1 MSLGATLESG
11 PVMDDTALRKQQ
23 VIDFLTGFSVET
35 TPGAAAKT
43 PDYRDHLRQGAVVA
57 VTFLPGSD
65 FADTIATA
73 KRLKDEGFEPAPHFA
88 ARSIPSRGALEDY
101 LKRLQGE
108 VGVTQVVALGGAV
121 SHPLGPFESSMSM
134 LETGLFDRYG
144 IETIGVAGHPEG
156 SPDISEKGLAAALEW
171 KNAFAERSGAALYI
185 ATQFCFEAAPIIAWE
200 QRLRAAGITLPLY
213 IGLPGLATLRSLIG
227 HARTCGVGPSVS
239 FLKRQARSVA
249 RLLTVSAPDE
259 LVGALADYRASDPD
273 CAIAGVHVYPL
284 GGLKKSARWCYAAA
298 NGQLTLNPLGNGFQV
313 HVELD

>member
-1 MSLGATLESG
+1 MPARSLLAQQGDVDPRESIA
-11 PVMDDTALRKQQ
+11 AL
-23 VIDFLTGFSVET
+23 VDGFSVET
-35 TPGAAAKT
+35 TPGAADKI
-43 PDYRDHLRQGAVVA
+43 PDYRAHLEPGTRVF
-57 VTFLPGSD
+57 VTFLAGSD
-65 FADTIATA
+65 FGETVRTA
-73 KRLKDEGFEPAPHFA
+73 ARLAREGMAPVPHLA
-88 ARSIPSRGALEDY
+88 ARSIPDRRCLEENLRRLAGEAGVREAL
-101 LKRLQGE
+101 
-108 VGVTQVVALGGAV
+108 VIAGAV
-121 SHPLGPFESSMSM
+121 SEPVGEFGDSMQI
-134 LETGLFDRYG
+134 LETGLLDRFG
-144 IETIGVAGHPEG
+144 IRRVGVAGHPEG
-156 SPDISEKGLAAALEW
+156 SPDISDEAIDRAIEL
-171 KNAFAERSGAALYI
+171 KNAFAQRSDAELYVV
-185 ATQFCFEAAPIIAWE
+185 TQFCFEAAPIIAWE

-213 IGLPGLATLRSLIG
+213 IGLPGLATLRSLIA

>member
-1 MSLGATLESG
+1 MPARSLLAQQGDVDPRESIA
-11 PVMDDTALRKQQ
+11 AL
-23 VIDFLTGFSVET
+23 VDGFSVET
-35 TPGAAAKT
+35 TPGAADKI
-43 PDYRDHLRQGAVVA
+43 PDYRAHLEPGTRVF
-57 VTFLPGSD
+57 VTFLAGSD
-65 FADTIATA
+65 FGETVRTA
-73 KRLKDEGFEPAPHFA
+73 ARLAREGMAPVPHLA
-88 ARSIPSRGALEDY
+88 ARSIPDRRCLEENLRRLAGEAGVREAL
-101 LKRLQGE
+101 
-108 VGVTQVVALGGAV
+108 VIAGAV
-121 SHPLGPFESSMSM
+121 SEPVGEFGDSMQI
-134 LETGLFDRYG
+134 LETGLLDRFG
-144 IETIGVAGHPEG
+144 IRRVGVAGHPEG
-156 SPDISEKGLAAALEW
+156 SPDISDEAIDRAIEL
-171 KNAFAERSGAALYI
+171 KNAFAQRSDAELYVV
-185 ATQFCFEAAPIIAWE
+185 TQFCFEAAPIIAWE

-284 GGLKKSARWCYAAA
+284 GGLKKSARWCYAAV